1 MASKLIDKNIKV
13 VAIDSSGAVRQLLS
27 DVIRSLGFENVQG
40 VGSIK
45 DLFSI
50 LEVEKIDWIISPVSS
65 DQDIN
70 ILHLLQTIIDFP
82 ELRQTRVTV
91 ILEETELDLI
101 PSIVERGALGW
112 LTKPFNKASLTTSL
126 TQIIT
131 DLEKFGYDETKY
143 SLQKYDEYLETK
155 GRHEE
160 RIESIKSFMKI
171 NPGNPN
177 FLVMLGRAYAG
188 SGLKE
193 QAKNSFRQSVVLD
206 PSLLP
211 SVTEAAKSLL
221 GEDGFLTEKVGPGAA
236 NLLGIDS
243 IVLIDDDTTFSEL
256 IQTALKEAGIPTV
269 NTFSNGQAAWEWIE
283 KQEKID
289 LVIQEWRIPG
299 LTGPLLLQRVRHK
312 FPMAPIV
319 IATSVFEE
327 SDKPLLYE
335 MGVAVTVAKPSTG
348 SEVLNQIIYTIQQDR
363 SPTDV
368 DAIERKIRQSLSAK
382 EFETAA
388 RLRSQLK
395 DTPSIPQ
402 SRLKKIDAEFFF
414 AENKFIEARDAGII
428 ALKMSSDSIML
439 LSLLGK
445 CFLKIGDYAASMKC
459 FERAQMLSPMNIGRL
474 CEIATVH
481 SEAGKAEEAQTTL
494 DQAAAQDK
502 GAPSVMEATAK
513 IAINSG
519 DLSAAKEIM
528 NQMDSLA
535 DVISYMN
542 NRAVSLSKIGNHK
555 DGIDLYKKTFDA
567 VPDSRFEVRA
577 IVKYNL
583 ALALIK
589 QKNLIDAKTSLEE
602 TKSLGKTKV
611 ERKAISLLERVE
623 KAIKNN
629 EELKLKG
636 NDNAPTIENGAPIE
650 TAVREENIAI
660 VEAVE
665 KKAGDLGCY
674 RIVKDLKPH
683 ESIEK
688 MLQKKPP
695 RFVPRDS
702 IKRAEALGV
711 DRVKAS

>member
-1 MASKLIDKNIKV
+1 MPSKLIDKSIKV

-82 ELRQTRVTV
+82 ELRQTRVTA
-91 ILEETELDLI
+91 ILDENELDLI

-112 LTKPFNKASLTTSL
+112 LNKPFNKASLTTNL
-126 TQIIT
+126 TQIVS
-131 DLEKFGYDETKY
+131 DLEKFEYDETKY

-160 RIESIKSFMKI
+160 RIESIRSFMKI
-171 NPGNPN
+171 NPGDPN
-177 FLVMLGRAYAG
+177 FLVMLGKAYAG

-193 QAKNSFRQSVVLD
+193 QAKNSLRQSVVLN

-211 SVTEAAKSLL
+211 AVTEAAKTLL
-221 GEDGFLTEKVGPGAA
+221 GEDAFLTEKVGVGAA

-243 IVLIDDDTTFSEL
+243 IVVVDDDAIFSEL
-256 IQTALKEAGIPTV
+256 IQNALKEAGIPSV
-269 NTFSNGQAAWEWIE
+269 NLFSNGEAAWSWIE

-299 LTGPLLLQRVRHK
+299 LTGPLLLQRIRSK

-319 IATSVFEE
+319 VATSVFEE

-335 MGVAVTVAKPSTG
+335 MGVSVTVAKPSSG
-348 SEVLNQIIYTIQQDR
+348 AEVLNQIIYTIQQDR

-382 EFETAA
+382 EFESAA

-395 DTPSIPQ
+395 DSPSIPQ
-402 SRLKKIDAEFFF
+402 SRIKKIEAEFFF
-414 AENKFIEARDAGII
+414 YENKFIEARDAGII

-481 SEAGKAEEAQTTL
+481 SEAGRNEEANSTL
-494 DQAAAQDK
+494 EQAAAQDK
-502 GAPSVMEATAK
+502 DSPSVIETSAK
-513 IAINSG
+513 VAINSG
-519 DLSAAKEIM
+519 NLSAAKEIL

-542 NRAVSLSKIGNHK
+542 NRAVSLSKIGRHQ
-555 DGIDLYKKTFDA
+555 DGVDLYKKTYDA
-567 VPDSRFEVRA
+567 VPESRSEVKA

-589 QKNLIDAKTSLEE
+589 QQNLIDAKTSLDE
-602 TKSLGKTKV
+602 TLSLGKTKV
-611 ERKAISLLERVE
+611 EKKATSLLERVE
-623 KAIKNN
+623 KAIKNG

-636 NDNAPTIENGAPIE
+636 NDSTPTQEAGSVNP
-650 TAVREENIAI
+650 TVREENIAI

-702 IKRAEALGV
+702 IKRSEALGV

>member
-1 MASKLIDKNIKV
+1 MASKLIDKSIKV

-91 ILEETELDLI
+91 ILDENELDLI

-112 LTKPFNKASLTTSL
+112 LNKPFNKASLTTNL
-126 TQIIT
+126 TQIVS
-131 DLEKFGYDETKY
+131 DLEKFEYDETKY

-160 RIESIKSFMKI
+160 RIESIRSFMKI

-177 FLVMLGRAYAG
+177 FLVMLGKAYAG

-193 QAKNSFRQSVVLD
+193 QAKNSLRQSVVLD
-206 PSLLP
+206 PALLP
-211 SVTEAAKSLL
+211 AVTEAAKTLL
-221 GEDGFLTEKVGPGAA
+221 GEDAFLTEKVGIGAA

-243 IVLIDDDTTFSEL
+243 IVVVDDDASFSEL
-256 IQTALKEAGIPTV
+256 IQNALKEAGIPSV
-269 NTFSNGQAAWEWIE
+269 NAFSNGEAAWEWIE

-299 LTGPLLLQRVRHK
+299 LTGPLLLQRIRSK

-319 IATSVFEE
+319 VATSVFEE

-335 MGVAVTVAKPSTG
+335 MGVSVTVAKPSSG
-348 SEVLNQIIYTIQQDR
+348 AEILNQIIYTIQQDR

-382 EFETAA
+382 EFESAA

-395 DTPSIPQ
+395 DSPSIPQ
-402 SRLKKIDAEFFF
+402 SRIKKIEAEFFF
-414 AENKFIEARDAGII
+414 YENKFIEARDAGII

-439 LSLLGK
+439 LNLLGK

-481 SEAGKAEEAQTTL
+481 SEAGKNEEAKSTL
-494 DQAAAQDK
+494 EQAAAQDK
-502 GAPSVMEATAK
+502 DSPSVIETSAK
-513 IAINSG
+513 VAINSG
-519 DLSAAKEIM
+519 NLSAAKEIM

-542 NRAVSLSKIGNHK
+542 NRAVSLSKIGSHQ
-555 DGIDLYKKTFDA
+555 DGVDLYKKTYDA
-567 VPDSRFEVRA
+567 VPEGRSEVKA

-589 QKNLIDAKTSLEE
+589 QKNLIDAKTSLDE
-602 TKSLGKTKV
+602 TLSLGKTKV
-611 ERKAISLLERVE
+611 EKKAASLLERVE
-623 KAIKNN
+623 KAIKNS
-629 EELKLKG
+629 EDLKLKG
-636 NDNAPTIENGAPIE
+636 NDNTPTQEAGSVEP
-650 TAVREENIAI
+650 TVREENIAI

-702 IKRAEALGV
+702 IKRSEALGV